1 MFTFDIKAIRNEYEN
16 LSALVDKANNTTSEK
31 DLTAMARTITDED
44 MQQIFSTRYG
54 GRINATTKTTDNA
67 IFAIILDATRGE
79 LVLSPF
85 IAIKDPNG
93 IVIITWNIESETMT
107 LLK

>member
-54 GRINATTKTTDNA
+54 GKIDATTKTTDNA
-67 IFAIILDATRGE
+67 IFAIILDTTKDE
-79 LVLSPF
+79 LALSPF
-85 IAIKDPNG
+85 IGIKDLNG
-93 IVIITWNIESETMT
+93 IVIIIWNIESETMT

>member
-16 LSALVDKANNTTSEK
+16 LSALVDKTNNTTSEK

-67 IFAIILDATRGE
+67 IFAIILDATKGE
-79 LVLSPF
+79 LTLSPF

-93 IVIITWNIESETMT
+93 IVVMTWNIESETMT

>member
-16 LSALVDKANNTTSEK
+16 LSALVDKANNTTSER

-54 GRINATTKTTDNA
+54 GKIDATTKTTDNA
-67 IFAIILDATRGE
+67 TFAIILDSTKGE
-79 LVLSPF
+79 LALSPF

>member
-16 LSALVDKANNTTSEK
+16 LSALIDKANNTSK
-31 DLTAMARTITDED
+31 RDLTAMARTITDED

-54 GRINATTKTTDNA
+54 GKIDATTKTTDNA
-67 IFAIILDATRGE
+67 IFAIILDTTKGE
-79 LVLSPF
+79 LALSPF
-85 IAIKDPNG
+85 IGIKDPNG

>member
-1 MFTFDIKAIRNEYEN
+1 MFTLDIKAIRNEYEN
-16 LSALVDKANNTTSEK
+16 LSALVDKANNTTSER

-54 GRINATTKTTDNA
+54 GKIDATTKTTDNA
-67 IFAIILDATRGE
+67 IFAIILDVTKGE
-79 LVLSPF
+79 LALSPH
-85 IAIKDPNG
+85 IGIKDPNG
-93 IVIITWNIESETMT
+93 IVVMTWDIKNEIMT

>member
-1 MFTFDIKAIRNEYEN
+1 MFTLDIKAIRNEYEN
-16 LSALVDKANNTTSEK
+16 LSALVDKANNTTSER

-54 GRINATTKTTDNA
+54 GKIDATTKTTDNA
-67 IFAIILDATRGE
+67 IFAIILDATKGE
-79 LVLSPF
+79 LTLSPH
-85 IAIKDPNG
+85 IGIKDHNG
-93 IVIITWNIESETMT
+93 IVVMEWNIRDEIMT

>member
-16 LSALVDKANNTTSEK
+16 LSALVDKANSTTRER

-54 GRINATTKTTDNA
+54 GKIDATTKTTDNA
-67 IFAIILDATRGE
+67 ISAIILDATKGE
-79 LVLSPF
+79 LVLPPF
-85 IAIKDPNG
+85 IAITDPNG
-93 IVIITWNIESETMT
+93 LVIIT
-107 LLK
+107 

>member
-16 LSALVDKANNTTSEK
+16 LSALVDKENNTTSEK

-67 IFAIILDATRGE
+67 IFAIILDVTNGE

-85 IAIKDPNG
+85 IGIKDHNG
-93 IVIITWNIESETMT
+93 VVVMTWDIKNEIMT